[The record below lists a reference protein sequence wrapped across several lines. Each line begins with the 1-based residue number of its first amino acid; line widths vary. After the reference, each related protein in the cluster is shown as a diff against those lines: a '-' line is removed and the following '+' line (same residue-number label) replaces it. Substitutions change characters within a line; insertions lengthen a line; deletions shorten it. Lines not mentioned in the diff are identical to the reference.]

1 MNSCFDSMFF
11 HIAIVATTTGSNI
24 AQGDLPSGP
33 GPVLRVRCCGHC
45 CGRLG
50 CFSCCP
56 VQALDQND
64 QIGVQHIRQ
73 FKRE

>member
-33 GPVLRVRCCGHC
+33 GPVLRVRVL
-45 CGRLG
+45 RPLLWPPRVLQLLP
-50 CFSCCP
+50 S
-56 VQALDQND
+56 ASS
-64 QIGVQHIRQ
+64 
-73 FKRE
+73 